1 MHAPVGERL
10 SKKLPFDRNSVKLKF
25 LLHLNQ
31 RNLQSEWSGTELRPP
46 FADVPHGSARNARAP
61 QSDTHRTAKTR
72 CLSYRP
78 ICCRERRLPQAV
90 SSLALSVVIGFRL
103 TRRDRIRRAIAW
115 CDRPARRSFHYRKP
129 AQSRRRRRLAR
140 LARLGA
146 ILEDSMDAIF
156 ILFASRPQQ
165 RRCSVGQNGSP
176 VLFAG
181 CVNQREP
188 STVM

>member
-61 QSDTHRTAKTR
+61 RSDTHRTAKTR

-90 SSLALSVVIGFRL
+90 SSLALRRHRLLGLRVAIGSVARSHGATDQRGARFITGSRHNRDADAASPAWHGSAPSL
-103 TRRDRIRRAIAW
+103 KIRWTRY
-115 CDRPARRSFHYRKP
+115 SFCL
-129 AQSRRRRRLAR
+129 RLAR
-140 LARLGA
+140 SSDDAQSART
-146 ILEDSMDAIF
+146 D
-156 ILFASRPQQ
+156 
-165 RRCSVGQNGSP
+165 RRCFSP
-176 VLFAG
+176 VA
-181 CVNQREP
+181 
-188 STVM
+188 